1 MSKRIFKIVISLLIL
16 LSLCGCKKIEELP
29 NDAINYESGEISF
42 ENEES
47 GYKTIEYNNKVFIMY
62 GSIKPK
68 GFFRDL
74 SYAYGNC
81 LGYVDDDKDDRIYA
95 LLNEN
100 SDEWLIEYYTAGM
113 MEQPIVLREISTKGK
128 IKVPDIVESF
138 DYDYW
143 KE

>member
-62 GSIKPK
+62 GNIKPK

-81 LGYVDDDKDDRIYA
+81 LGYIDDDKDDRIYA